1 MTEDAHHDQIVP
13 LKAHS
18 DGFFACA
25 PNSVPVDAVEIGFG
39 LRLGT
44 IDRVKC
50 LIQKK
55 PNSPRSIHP
64 RGHVLI

>member
-1 MTEDAHHDQIVP
+1 MTEAAHHDQIVP

-25 PNSVPVDAVEIGFG
+25 PNSVPVDAMKVGFS
-39 LRLGT
+39 LRLCT

-50 LIQKK
+50 LI
-55 PNSPRSIHP
+55 
-64 RGHVLI
+64 